1 MRISKFLVFTLLAVS
16 VISYGANS
24 NGNLAFADS
33 HDKLPVSVSAELP
46 LYSNGDRVVLTG
58 QIKGYDASDGQ
69 GLTFVVAAPDN
80 ARVVIGQ
87 HIPNSDGSFEVV
99 FTAGGPLW
107 KLNGEYAI
115 EFHYGSNSASTT
127 ITYNGGEDPVVI
139 PPDDTTID
147 TPPDDPPTDPPLD
160 DVDIPPPPPPPP
172 PVLPTGNDIIEPI
185 EPTDP
190 VCGPGTEAVD
200 GVCQVIKTDDKPP
213 PTNGCLIA
221 TATYGTELAPQVQLL
236 REIRDN
242 TLMSTTSGTTFMT
255 GFNQMYYS
263 FSPTIADM
271 ERENPLFRQAVH
283 AFITPMI
290 STLSIMTLADSGSES
305 EVLGLGIS
313 VITLNL
319 GMYIAAPA
327 FIGFKIHKHIKSRV

>member
-58 QIKGYDASDGQ
+58 QIKDYDASDGQ

-87 HIPNSDGSFEVV
+87 HVPNSDGSFEVV

-127 ITYNGGEDPVVI
+127 ITYNGGADPVVI
-139 PPDDTTID
+139 PPEDNTVD
-147 TPPDDPPTDPPLD
+147 TPPDDPPIDTPPD
-160 DVDIPPPPPPPP
+160 DIIPPPPPPPP
-172 PVLPTGNDIIEPI
+172 IVPPVDVDIIEPTAKPDVK
-185 EPTDP
+185 PTDP

-200 GVCQVIKTDDKPP
+200 GICQVIE

>member
-1 MRISKFLVFTLLAVS
+1 MRISKFLVFTLLAIS

-127 ITYNGGEDPVVI
+127 ITYNGGEDPPSVI
-139 PPDDTTID
+139 PPVVLPNDTQSEV
-147 TPPDDPPTDPPLD
+147 PPTIIPP
-160 DVDIPPPPPPPP
+160 VPPSPPPPPPP
-172 PVLPTGNDIIEPI
+172 PVLPAGKDIIEPI
-185 EPTDP
+185 EPTAP

-200 GVCQVIKTDDKPP
+200 GVCQVIKTVTETPP
-213 PTNGCLIA
+213 NGCLIA